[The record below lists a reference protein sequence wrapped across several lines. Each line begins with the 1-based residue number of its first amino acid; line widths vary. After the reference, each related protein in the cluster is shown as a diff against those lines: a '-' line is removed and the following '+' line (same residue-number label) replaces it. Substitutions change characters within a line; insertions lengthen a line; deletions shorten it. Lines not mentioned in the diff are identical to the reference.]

1 MSLTNSSPVSCAQSA
16 SLASHTLTILPL
28 AARNDALTAI
38 HAALVQHKPDILAAN
53 ALDMARAQRASSQGE
68 LSQSVLKR
76 LDLGRKG
83 KYEDMLTGILDVRD
97 LPDPIGRVDLR
108 TRLDQGLELE
118 RVSCPIGVLL
128 IIFEARPEVIAN
140 ISALAIK
147 SGNAAILKGGKESSE
162 SFEAIAKVIGEALA
176 RTRVPVGAIQ
186 LVKTRDVIDELLD
199 LDRYID
205 LVIPRGGNELVRYV
219 KSHTKIPVL
228 GHADGL
234 CSVYLHKDA
243 EKDVAVKVVV
253 DSKCDYPAACNAAET
268 LLVHEAVLKTVLPSV
283 VEELQKKGVS
293 LRCDE
298 PSKTAL
304 TAVLSPANAAL
315 LQDATEEDFTTEF
328 LDLVMAVKTV
338 PGTPPLSN
346 ATTSGDTLLPNG
358 HSSASTASEGE
369 EEEEEEEEADQ
380 PALLRAIAHINTNS
394 SHHTDAIVTR
404 SSASAEQFMSAVDS
418 AGVYWNASTRF
429 ADGMRYG
436 FGTEVGIST
445 NKIHSRGPVG
455 LEGLAIYKYKIR
467 GRGQS
472 AGEYGEGEGKRRFLH
487 QKMQI

>member
-1 MSLTNSSPVSCAQSA
+1 MSLTSSSPVSCAQSA
-16 SLASHTLTILPL
+16 SLASHTLSILPL
-28 AARNDALTAI
+28 SARNDALTAI
-38 HAALVQHKPDILAAN
+38 HAALTQHKAEILAAN
-53 ALDMARAQRASSQGE
+53 ARDMALAQQASSQGE
-68 LSQSVLKR
+68 LSQAVLKR

-83 KYEDMLTGILDVRD
+83 KYEDMLKGILDVRD
-97 LPDPIGRVDLR
+97 LPDPVGNVDLR
-108 TRLDQGLELE
+108 TRLDRGLELE

-147 SGNAAILKGGKESSE
+147 SGNAAILKGGKESAA
-162 SFEAIAKVIGEALA
+162 SFEAIARVIGDALA
-176 RTRVPVGAIQ
+176 GTQVPVAAIQ
-186 LVKTRDVIDELLD
+186 LVKTRDVIDDLLG

-234 CSVYLHKDA
+234 CAVYLHKDA
-243 EKDVAVKVVV
+243 EKDLAVKVVV

-268 LLVHEAVLKTVLPSV
+268 LLVHEAVLKTVLPNV
-283 VEELQKKGVS
+283 VEELQKKGVR

-298 PSKTAL
+298 QSKKAL
-304 TAVLSPANAAL
+304 TEVLSPANAAL
-315 LQDATEEDFTTEF
+315 LQEATETDFTTEF
-328 LDLVMAVKTV
+328 LDLIMAVKTV
-338 PGTPPLSN
+338 PASTSSSTS
-346 ATTSGDTLLPNG
+346 TTNDTLPNG
-358 HSSASTASEGE
+358 HGSGDVQDEANDAS
-369 EEEEEEEEADQ
+369 
-380 PALLRAIAHINTNS
+380 LIRAIAHINTHS
-394 SHHTDAIVTR
+394 SHHTDAIITR
-404 SSASAEQFMSAVDS
+404 SSAAAEKFMSAVDS

-455 LEGLAIYKYKIR
+455 LEGLTIYKYKLR
-467 GRGQS
+467 GTGQG
-472 AGEYGEGEGKRRFLH
+472 AGEYGEGEGQRRYLH
-487 QKMQI
+487 ERIEI